1 MPHYLIV
8 PEPTQVVNMITNEP
22 ICEPVQETDALGNV
36 AYKKDEGGQPV
47 LKACVPWTMFEF
59 IARYVLSNQKILKG
73 TKAAKFGRRMK
84 KLKTAKAGDV
94 FVIDDEDLETLKKAL
109 EEVECPTT
117 ILAQMDNIFDAIDA
131 ASKDDPRE
139 KKE

>member
-8 PEPTQVVNMITNEP
+8 PEPTQVTNMITGDP

-36 AYKKDEGGQPV
+36 AYKKDENGQPV
-47 LKACVPWTMFEF
+47 LKACAPWTMFEF
-59 IARYVLSNQKILKG
+59 IARYVLGDQKILKG
-73 TKAAKFGRRMK
+73 TKAAKFGRKLK
-84 KLKTAKAGDV
+84 KLKTARPGDV

-109 EEVECPTT
+109 EEATCPTT
-117 ILAQMDNIFDAIDA
+117 ILAQMDTVFDAIDG
-131 ASKDDPRE
+131 ASKEDPRE